1 MWEMDRCGNE
11 AFILILARDSHQ
23 DGMDVKKVSL
33 KPDIW
38 WKKILTA
45 GILPVFRGSQFFS
58 NEEVGQINKNW
69 ACFQLRPPY
78 RLNDFY
84 VSKQSVGDIKSPLHF
99 IFIKSV

>member
-38 WKKILTA
+38 RKKILTA

-58 NEEVGQINKNW
+58 NEEVGQINKTGLASN
-69 ACFQLRPPY
+69 LGHPI
-78 RLNDFY
+78 D
-84 VSKQSVGDIKSPLHF
+84 
-99 IFIKSV
+99 